1 MVNGVV
7 TGVVVAAA
15 PPCPPK
21 RGGGGNPT
29 PQPREWVVAEPPP
42 RPAVVAAPTWQP
54 RFWPG
59 AVTAAPADLFSSVL
73 CRLWTSRC
81 TLLRQ
86 EECDSEEGKADA
98 ARRTLWDMGEV
109 NSWQENRRPPQV
121 LAGEGEEA
129 RGHAGS
135 CPRWRCEKTS
145 STTRLFGLWERDTP
159 VDSRDDAGL
168 VDVGEGGYRRRVLR
182 ALIYTNL

>member
-1 MVNGVV
+1 MVSSPGWLSLPLHHVRLNE
-7 TGVVVAAA
+7 AAA
-15 PPCPPK
+15 VTQHH
-21 RGGGGNPT
+21 N
-29 PQPREWVVAEPPP
+29 RENGSWLSRHHDLPLSPP
-42 RPAVVAAPTWQP
+42 RHGNLGFGLGPSPP
-54 RFWPG
+54 HLPIC
-59 AVTAAPADLFSSVL
+59 FSSVL